1 MNDFVRDSNGLSAAA
16 SRLSSLKI
24 FLAGKVFLV
33 RAVNQRL
40 KGFGSHNENTRT
52 IFRERKRVSHNNCE

>member
-33 RAVNQRL
+33 LAVNQRL
-40 KGFGSHNENTRT
+40 NGFGSHNAKTQT
-52 IFRERKRVSHNNCE
+52 IFLERKRVSHNNCE